1 MPPRTRSLLDNHA
14 MRNRSEPAL
23 SHSHPSAVRT
33 ACARHQRMSTHPQAT
48 EHAYA
53 PRSVYCLHYL
63 HLALHH
69 SSCILQSAPH
79 DAVSALTLTSAACVL
94 RTHSCAEP
102 MLDFT
107 DVHRVAIYRK
117 WNGACQPS
125 LSIHYTYLDNIQC
138 IHACLE

>member
-1 MPPRTRSLLDNHA
+1 MMYASICQPLLPHCTTFSLPALLTIQIYSPMRYVHTRQPLLPSNRDDTLFSPYASPWGRLAKVPPRTRSLLDNHA

-33 ACARHQRMSTHPQAT
+33 ACARHQRMPTHPQAT

-69 SSCILQSAPH
+69 SSCIL
-79 DAVSALTLTSAACVL
+79 
-94 RTHSCAEP
+94 RTICS
-102 MLDFT
+102 T
-107 DVHRVAIYRK
+107 
-117 WNGACQPS
+117 
-125 LSIHYTYLDNIQC
+125 
-138 IHACLE
+138 